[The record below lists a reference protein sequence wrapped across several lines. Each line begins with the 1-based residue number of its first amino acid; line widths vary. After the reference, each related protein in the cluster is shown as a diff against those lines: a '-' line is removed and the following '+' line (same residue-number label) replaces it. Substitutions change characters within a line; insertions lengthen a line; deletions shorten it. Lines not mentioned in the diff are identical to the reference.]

1 MMTSDELYGQ
11 LRKDHFIF
19 AGPCALESF
28 ELALDTA
35 HAVAEASKEA
45 GLFAVF
51 KSSWDKANRTSGKG
65 FRGPGL
71 VKGME
76 WLARIK
82 EETGLPV
89 VTDIHL
95 PEQAGPV
102 GEVADIL
109 QIPAFLCRQ
118 TDLLLAAARTGRVVN
133 VKKGQFVAPWDKANR
148 TSGKGFRGPGLV
160 KGMEWL
166 ARIKEETGL
175 PVVTDIHLPEQ
186 AGPVGEVADIL
197 QIPAFLCR
205 QTDLLLAAAR
215 TGRVVNVK
223 KGQFVAPWDMGP
235 VRDKVTEAG
244 NDRVLLTERGSS
256 FGYNNLVV
264 DFRSIPIMRALG
276 VPVIFDATHSVQLP
290 GGQGS
295 CSGGERHHVP
305 TLARAAAGAGVD
317 GIFMECHPD
326 PDKALCDGPN
336 SWPVA
341 KLPALLKQLS
351 AIWNIPY
358 DL

>member
-1 MMTSDELYGQ
+1 M
-11 LRKDHFIF
+11 
-19 AGPCALESF
+19 
-28 ELALDTA
+28 
-35 HAVAEASKEA
+35 
-45 GLFAVF
+45 
-51 KSSWDKANRTSGKG
+51 
-65 FRGPGL
+65 
-71 VKGME
+71 
-76 WLARIK
+76 
-82 EETGLPV
+82 
-89 VTDIHL
+89 
-95 PEQAGPV
+95 
-102 GEVADIL
+102 
-109 QIPAFLCRQ
+109 
-118 TDLLLAAARTGRVVN
+118 DLLTPN
-133 VKKGQFVAPWDKANR
+133 F
-148 TSGKGFRGPGLV
+148 
-160 KGMEWL
+160 
-166 ARIKEETGL
+166 
-175 PVVTDIHLPEQ
+175 
-186 AGPVGEVADIL
+186 
-197 QIPAFLCR
+197 
-205 QTDLLLAAAR
+205 LAAAR

>member
-95 PEQAGPV
+95 PEQAGPSRYPS
-102 GEVADIL
+102 DSRFFM
-109 QIPAFLCRQ
+109 PP
-118 TDLLLAAARTGRVVN
+118 D
-133 VKKGQFVAPWDKANR
+133 
-148 TSGKGFRGPGLV
+148 
-160 KGMEWL
+160 
-166 ARIKEETGL
+166 
-175 PVVTDIHLPEQ
+175 
-186 AGPVGEVADIL
+186 
-197 QIPAFLCR
+197 
-205 QTDLLLAAAR
+205 
-215 TGRVVNVK
+215 
-223 KGQFVAPWDMGP
+223 
-235 VRDKVTEAG
+235 
-244 NDRVLLTERGSS
+244 GS
-256 FGYNNLVV
+256 
-264 DFRSIPIMRALG
+264 ALG
-276 VPVIFDATHSVQLP
+276 GGADGARRQRQERPVCGSVGYGP
-290 GGQGS
+290 
-295 CSGGERHHVP
+295 R
-305 TLARAAAGAGVD
+305 AR
-317 GIFMECHPD
+317 
-326 PDKALCDGPN
+326 
-336 SWPVA
+336 
-341 KLPALLKQLS
+341 
-351 AIWNIPY
+351 
-358 DL
+358 